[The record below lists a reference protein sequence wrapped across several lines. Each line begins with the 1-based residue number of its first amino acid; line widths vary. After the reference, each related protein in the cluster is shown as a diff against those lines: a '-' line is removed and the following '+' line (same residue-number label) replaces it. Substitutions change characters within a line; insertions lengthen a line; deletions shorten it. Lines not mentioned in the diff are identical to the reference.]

1 MGRNSGKCNSRVCG
15 QTHCSLL
22 LLQKTGRTCPAVC
35 WSWLVLICT
44 SLSTHPSVL
53 SYWNHKI
60 SHSGSMYTTEI
71 NNTNQDFFF
80 FFENLVVK
88 YLLAYYWT
96 SLKRRNTSTVIGRN
110 WKEDGWKFTKMYRFN
125 DKKPRCFL
133 FSVRKVARLRLR
145 GQVRCQVF
153 VGKIIITKYN
163 SYNYKESLDDSFY
176 NHIYPWQFIV
186 DHNY

>member
-1 MGRNSGKCNSRVCG
+1 MDRHTVLYCFFKRLEGLALRCAGADLCLFAHLFPPILQYCHTGIIKSVIVEVCIP
-15 QTHCSLL
+15 
-22 LLQKTGRTCPAVC
+22 QKSIIQIR
-35 WSWLVLICT
+35 I
-44 SLSTHPSVL
+44 
-53 SYWNHKI
+53 
-60 SHSGSMYTTEI
+60 
-71 NNTNQDFFF
+71 FFF
-80 FFENLVVK
+80 FFKNLVVK